1 MKIIE
6 YAMEKE
12 KHAES
17 LYRDLAANAPD
28 PGFGAIFTLLAD
40 HESKHFALLQEMQ
53 AESPALAEVET
64 DILPKAKKTFE
75 KMKAAVRTFDF
86 TESQVGLYEKARQV
100 EADVRDF
107 YIEKSEEVEDEAQTD
122 LFLKLA
128 EEEKKHYFL
137 LDNIIEFV
145 SRPESWLENAEWH
158 HLDEY

>member
-12 KHAES
+12 KHAEN

-40 HESKHFALLQEMQ
+40 HESKHFALLQETL
-53 AESPALAEVET
+53 AESPGIAEIET
-64 DILPKAKKTFE
+64 DILGQAKTTFE
-75 KMKAAVRTFDF
+75 NMKAGMKEFDF
-86 TESQVGLYEKARQV
+86 AESQVDLYKKARQV

-107 YIEKSEEVEDEAQTD
+107 YVEKSEEVEEEAQKD

>member
-1 MKIIE
+1 MKILE

-17 LYRDLAANAPD
+17 LYRDLAAQAPD
-28 PGFGAIFTLLAD
+28 PGFASVLTLLAD
-40 HESKHFALLQEMQ
+40 HESKHFALLQHMQ
-53 AESPALAEVET
+53 RESPELAEIET
-64 DILPKAKKTFE
+64 DILPQAKSTFE
-75 KMKAAVRTFDF
+75 RMKSGVKKFDF
-86 TESQVGLYEKARQV
+86 AESQVELYRKARQV
-100 EADVRDF
+100 EADIRDF
-107 YIEKSEEVEDEAQTD
+107 YLEKSGEVERDTQKD

-128 EEEKKHYFL
+128 EEEKKHFFL